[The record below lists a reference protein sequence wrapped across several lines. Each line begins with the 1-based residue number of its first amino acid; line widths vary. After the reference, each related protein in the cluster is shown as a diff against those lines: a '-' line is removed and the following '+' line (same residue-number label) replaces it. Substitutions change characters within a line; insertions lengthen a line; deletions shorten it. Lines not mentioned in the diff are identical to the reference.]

1 MRQKTKSASK
11 NLRIMAK
18 AMKSHWK
25 VICKGSSNNYSM
37 ETRSKQEKV
46 ALLI

>member
-25 VICKGSSNNYSM
+25 VICKGSNNYSM